1 MRDPAWYVS
10 IAIIIYMMLILV
22 SSLLRRV
29 DPRKGTIAYSINKV
43 LYWITE
49 PLLGPIRRFTPK
61 IEKGTVDWS
70 MVIGLTIL
78 FLVLQMIRLF
88 F

>member
-10 IAIIIYMMLILV
+10 IAIIIYMMLVLV

-43 LYWITE
+43 LYLITE
-49 PLLGPIRRFTPK
+49 PFLAPIRRFAPK
-61 IEKGTVDWS
+61 IERGTVDWS

-78 FLVLQMIRLF
+78 FLALQVIRF
-88 F
+88 FF